1 MKRVILLHRIKSLI
15 PKYARLPILIAL
27 VFNCAVFWLTR
38 PVTAGMR
45 HYDLTLPVDDALPL
59 VPAFAVIYVLA
70 FFQWLVGYILICRD
84 SPERCFRVMS
94 GEIISKTICLL
105 FFLLL
110 PTSMT
115 RPEIAGN
122 DIFSR
127 LLALIYALDSPDNL
141 FPSIH
146 VIESWLCFRGAL
158 GAKSLSRGY
167 KAGML
172 VLTILVMVSVL
183 LVKQHLFLD
192 VLAGVAVAELGQ
204 LAASLTG
211 SGRALE
217 KLNLRVYGETL

>member
-1 MKRVILLHRIKSLI
+1 MILLHRIKSLI